1 MKLSETPI
9 AGAWLVDL
17 APLRD
22 ERGHFVRSYCR
33 DTFMAHGI
41 EVSWVQSNLS
51 FNTEK
56 GTLRGLHYQT
66 APYEEAK
73 LVRVS
78 RGRIFDVIVDLRPD
92 SPSFGQTFSCT
103 LDSDS
108 MRSLFIPTG
117 IAHGFQTLEQNTE
130 VVYMMSEVYSAPHAV
145 GLHWQDPDL
154 AIAWPLPCPVVSPRD
169 SAHPFFKDVFQG
181 VGS

>member
-1 MKLSETPI
+1 MILNETPI
-9 AGAWLVDL
+9 SGIWLVDL

-22 ERGHFVRSYCR
+22 ERGFFARTYCQEIFKSY
-33 DTFMAHGI
+33 GI
-41 EVSWVQSNLS
+41 ESNWVQANVS
-51 FNTEK
+51 FNAQT

-78 RGRIFDVIVDLRPD
+78 RGRIFDVMVDLRPD
-92 SPSFGQTFSCT
+92 STTFGQTFSHE
-103 LDSDS
+103 LDASS
-108 MRSLFIPTG
+108 MRSLYIPTG
-117 IAHGFQTLEQNTE
+117 IAHGFQTLEPD
-130 VVYMMSEVYSAPHAV
+130 SEVTYLMSQVYSPAHTM

-154 AIAWPLPCPVVSPRD
+154 AIAWPLPFPVVSPRD
-169 SAHPFFKDVFQG
+169 ATHPFFKDVFQG